1 MIVEGPNWSLEN
13 PSVKRIRTQRR
24 FFLGDKVAISD
35 EDLAHV
41 ILVFDDGAQVIQT
54 NETGRLWLR
63 RRIYHLSYRVLHKNY
78 SSVL

>member
-1 MIVEGPNWSLEN
+1 MRGPSRALEN

-24 FFLGDKVAISD
+24 FFGWDKMAILD

-54 NETGRLWLR
+54 NESGWLWLS
-63 RRIYHLSYRVLHKNY
+63 RRIYNLSYRVLH
-78 SSVL
+78 